1 MLACSGFRVCMLER
15 NPVLF
20 CLLSDAIKRLQL
32 VDSDLAERMK
42 LIELDSRKVL
52 SLSEIGI
59 DFLENDSVAV
69 YLDPMYEANT
79 VGRRS
84 NVKKETTMLHR
95 LVKDQNGLEDNQ
107 LLFLTAERLSK
118 SRIVVKRPLKANPL
132 ADTIPHSAIEGSTQ
146 RFDIYFKNRSILRNL
161 DNT

>member
-1 MLACSGFRVCMLER
+1 MLACSGFHVCMLER

-20 CLLSDAIKRLQL
+20 CLLSDAIKRLHV
-32 VDSDLAERMK
+32 VDSPLAARMN

-52 SLSEIGI
+52 SLDEIGI
-59 DFLENDSVAV
+59 DFVESESVAV

-79 VGRRS
+79 IGRRS

-95 LVKDQNGLEDNQ
+95 LVRDENGLEDNP

-118 SRIVVKRPLKANPL
+118 SRIIVKRPLKANPL
-132 ADTIPHSAIEGSTQ
+132 ADTIPHSAIEGSSQ
-146 RFDIYFKNRSILRNL
+146 RFDIYFKNRVILGI
-161 DNT
+161 